1 MLLDIKR
8 KFAFLEREWEVYI
21 QFLEIKSFIE
31 AGDHL
36 RNIQMSIENILA
48 SIEQMCATE
57 EETLF
62 SNVNIVPRIINTI
75 ENNIKVLYLIQKI
88 QDRDDMVD
96 KMFPWDELSDDEYPS
111 DVMGLI
117 FDAIDIRKQ
126 MNVLGVTISTF
137 LLLSDERV
145 SEQEKK
151 FAREMLR
158 IYIQLL
164 YFGKIEKI
172 YFQTGNL
179 RNKAS
184 IVLLQI
190 RIVVKKESVL
200 DLG

>member
-158 IYIQLL
+158 IYRQLL

>member
-1 MLLDIKR
+1 M
-8 KFAFLEREWEVYI
+8 
-21 QFLEIKSFIE
+21 
-31 AGDHL
+31 
-36 RNIQMSIENILA
+36 
-48 SIEQMCATE
+48 
-57 EETLF
+57 
-62 SNVNIVPRIINTI
+62 
-75 ENNIKVLYLIQKI
+75 
-88 QDRDDMVD
+88 
-96 KMFPWDELSDDEYPS
+96 EYPS

-158 IYIQLL
+158 IYRQLL

>member
-137 LLLSDERV
+137 LAFVWLL
-145 SEQEKK
+145 
-151 FAREMLR
+151 ALR
-158 IYIQLL
+158 PRL
-164 YFGKIEKI
+164 
-172 YFQTGNL
+172 
-179 RNKAS
+179 
-184 IVLLQI
+184 
-190 RIVVKKESVL
+190 
-200 DLG
+200 